1 MAQDYGPVWSR
12 DGSLIALLSRR
23 PAAPAS
29 RSTAGA
35 GFSNVWIATAAG
47 GQPRQVG
54 LDSGGPGYQP
64 AWDTR

>member
-1 MAQDYGPVWSR
+1 VAQDYGPVWSR
-12 DGSLIALLSRR
+12 DGSLIASESA
-23 PAAPAS
+23 PGGPAS